1 MFQDQKPKEPASK
14 GGDDEEAYGEVDRI
28 VSSHTVSSPV
38 FAEDGLA
45 TAAVAT
51 EYLVEWKD
59 GHEPSWVPAEAIAA
73 DVVAEY
79 ETPWWTA
86 AKKADTEALA
96 ALLVDETLQRDPDA
110 EDAQGRRDVRTERD
124 GLSR

>member
-14 GGDDEEAYGEVDRI
+14 GGDDKEAYGEVDR
-28 VSSHTVSSPV
+28 TVSSPV
-38 FAEDGLA
+38 FAEDGSA

-79 ETPWWTA
+79 ETPW
-86 AKKADTEALA
+86 
-96 ALLVDETLQRDPDA
+96 
-110 EDAQGRRDVRTERD
+110 
-124 GLSR
+124 